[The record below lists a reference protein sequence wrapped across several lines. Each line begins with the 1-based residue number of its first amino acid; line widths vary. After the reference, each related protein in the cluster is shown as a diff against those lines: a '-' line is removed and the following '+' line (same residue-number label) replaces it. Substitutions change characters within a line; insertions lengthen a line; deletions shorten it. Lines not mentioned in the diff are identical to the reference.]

1 MHTGA
6 TPNVGAATGPGAK
19 SSKYV
24 LFLAA
29 VAGISGFLFGFDTAV
44 INGVL
49 LYLRRQF
56 ALDNFQTQFAASALL
71 VGCLFGAASAGV
83 IGDRIGRRK
92 SLMTAAALFATSTVV
107 AALAPSLS
115 IFAIGRFVGGLAIGL
130 TSVLTPVY
138 ISEIAPAKHRGA
150 LVSMN
155 QLSIVTGIVISYL
168 VSWKLAF
175 LGDISWRWMLGV
187 AALPALAFWAGL
199 LFIPESPRWLISQG
213 RDEQGLAVL
222 TRIFG
227 PSEATHQ
234 ADAVRAAARA
244 EDGSWKEVFA
254 RSMRKRLTIALM
266 LAIICQITGINT
278 VFYYGA
284 IIISESLKNQT
295 AQTALAANIFIGV
308 VNLVFTILS
317 MFFLDRWGRR
327 PMLILAIAT
336 MTVSLIGI
344 SIAFHRSSI
353 PMMLIFVFGY
363 TASFAFAMGTVPWI
377 VISEIFPTKVRS
389 RAASLATS
397 ALWATTLL
405 VTSTFLSLLDI
416 FGSSG
421 TFAIYAL
428 VSFLC
433 LVYIWVFVPETGR
446 RTLEEIQLQ
455 LER

>member
-1 MHTGA
+1 
-6 TPNVGAATGPGAK
+6 
-19 SSKYV
+19 
-24 LFLAA
+24 
-29 VAGISGFLFGFDTAV
+29 
-44 INGVL
+44 
-49 LYLRRQF
+49 
-56 ALDNFQTQFAASALL
+56 
-71 VGCLFGAASAGV
+71 
-83 IGDRIGRRK
+83 
-92 SLMTAAALFATSTVV
+92 
-107 AALAPSLS
+107 
-115 IFAIGRFVGGLAIGL
+115 
-130 TSVLTPVY
+130 
-138 ISEIAPAKHRGA
+138 
-150 LVSMN
+150 
-155 QLSIVTGIVISYL
+155 
-168 VSWKLAF
+168 
-175 LGDISWRWMLGV
+175 
-187 AALPALAFWAGL
+187 
-199 LFIPESPRWLISQG
+199 
-213 RDEQGLAVL
+213 VL

-421 TFAIYAL
+421 TFAIYAF